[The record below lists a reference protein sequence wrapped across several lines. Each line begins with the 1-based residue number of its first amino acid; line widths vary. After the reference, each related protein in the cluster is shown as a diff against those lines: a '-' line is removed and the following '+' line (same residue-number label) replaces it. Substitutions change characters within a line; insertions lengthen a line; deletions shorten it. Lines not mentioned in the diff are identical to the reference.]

1 MTAADTPALRPSVW
15 RLAWR
20 QMLRDFRAGELRLLL
35 VAVILAV
42 AALSA
47 VGFFADRLQT
57 GLARDAAQLMGG
69 DVVIHSDHAL
79 PAALAQQAQAKGW
92 RWSETATFPSM
103 ARAPEARGGAARLVA
118 VKAVDD
124 AYPLRGKL
132 SVRRGPSA
140 PMEVAALR
148 PARGTAFVDATVLAA
163 LGLQVGD
170 ELELGDARLRIT
182 QELVIEPDRG
192 GGLLSFAPRV
202 MVHAADLPATG
213 LVQAASRLTYR
224 LALVLPLGR
233 EAEMRDLRAWAW
245 QAVAGQ
251 RGRRVETLEVGRP
264 EMRQTLERADRF
276 LNLVALL
283 VALLAAVA
291 VVIAARDFA
300 QRHLDDC
307 AMLRVL
313 GLSQGRIAAVYI
325 VAFAMSGSLA
335 SILGVIG
342 GWSIHGVLIQL
353 LGDWLPA
360 SLPPPSVWP
369 VGVGLGIGWT
379 LLLGFGVP
387 PALQLARVPPL
398 RVIRRD
404 VGSLKPASLGVL
416 CAGILGFA
424 VLLMAV
430 ASDLRLGGIAVGGFA
445 VAVAAFAGLAWLAV
459 WGLKRSVSESRAPRW
474 LVLATRQ
481 VCARPAFTVV
491 QVASLAVGLM
501 ALVLLVLLRTDLIAS
516 WRQATPADAPNR
528 FVINLQPEQAEP
540 FRAALA
546 QAHVAPGYDWYP
558 MIRGRLVKING
569 VEIDQALSG
578 PDRREVRR
586 AVERELNLSHVAE
599 LPAHNLLVGGRWQPE
614 ERDGLSLEQGL
625 AERLGVKLGDMLAF
639 DVGGQALQGRV
650 TSLRKVDWGSMRAN
664 FFVLFPRS
672 ALSPD
677 LPYSHMAAFRAPDG
691 PQLDAALARQFP
703 NATVVDLSSTV
714 AQVQRVLGQVIQAV
728 EYLFGFSVAA
738 GLVVLLATV
747 SATREAR
754 AHEFAVMRA
763 CGASAQLLRQVQRAE
778 LLGVGA
784 LAGGLASLAAMAVGA
799 ALAHFVFEFRWT
811 APAWVP
817 IAGMATGGG
826 LALLAGWWSL
836 RDVLRRPVL
845 ETLRRSR
852 AL

>member
-57 GLARDAAQLMGG
+57 GLTRDAAQLMGG

-79 PAALAQQAQAKGW
+79 PATLAQQAQAKGW

-124 AYPLRGKL
+124 AYPLRGTL

-170 ELELGDARLRIT
+170 DLELGDARLRIT

-233 EAEMRDLRAWAW
+233 ETEMRELRAWAW
-245 QAVAGQ
+245 YAVAGQ
-251 RGRRVETLEVGRP
+251 RGRRVETLEAGRP

-291 VVIAARDFA
+291 VAIAARDFA

-313 GLSQGRIAAVYI
+313 GLSQRRIAAVFLWVF
-325 VAFAMSGSLA
+325 VALGGIA
-335 SILGVIG
+335 SALGVG
-342 GWSIHGVLIQL
+342 VGWVVHGVFVQL
-353 LGDWLPA
+353 LGDWVPA
-360 SLPPPSVWP
+360 TLPPPSWWP
-369 VGVGLGIGWT
+369 VWVGLGVGWT

-387 PALQLARVPPL
+387 PVLQLARVPPL

-404 VGSLKPASLGVL
+404 IGQPKPASLGVL
-416 CAGILGFA
+416 LAGVLGFA
-424 VLLMAV
+424 ALLVAV
-430 ASDLRLGGIAVGGFA
+430 ASDVRLSLIAVGGFA
-445 VAVAAFAGLAWLAV
+445 VAIAAFAALAWGAV
-459 WGLKRSVSESRAPRW
+459 QVLRHSVSETRAPRW

-491 QVASLAVGLM
+491 QVSSLAVGLM
-501 ALVLLVLLRTDLIAS
+501 ALALLVLLRTDLIAS
-516 WRQATPADAPNR
+516 WRQATPANAPNR
-528 FVINLQPEQAEP
+528 FAINLQPEQAEP
-540 FRAALA
+540 FRAALS
-546 QAHVAPGYDWYP
+546 QAGVAPGYDWYP
-558 MIRGRLVKING
+558 VIRGRLVSING
-569 VEIDQALSG
+569 VGIDRALSL
-578 PDRREVRR
+578 PAQQEARRS
-586 AVERELNLSHVAE
+586 VERELNLSHVAE
-599 LPAHNLLVGGRWQPE
+599 LPAHNALVAGRWQAE

-625 AERLGVKLGDMLAF
+625 AQRLGVRLGDVLAF

-664 FFVLFPRS
+664 FFVLFPH
-672 ALSPD
+672 ATLPAE
-677 LPYSHMAAFRAPDG
+677 LPYSHLAAFRAPEG
-691 PQLDAALARQFP
+691 AALDATLAKQFP
-703 NATVVDLSSTV
+703 NVTLIDLSSTV

-747 SATREAR
+747 GATREAR
-754 AHEFAVMRA
+754 SHEFAVMRA
-763 CGASAQLLRQVQRAE
+763 CGASARLLHQVQRAE

-784 LAGGLASLAAMAVGA
+784 LAGALATVAAMAVGA
-799 ALAHFVFEFRWT
+799 ALAHFVFEFTWT
-811 APAWVP
+811 APLWVP
-817 IAGMATGGG
+817 LAGMLGGG
-826 LALLAGWWSL
+826 VLALLAGWWSL
-836 RDVLRRPVL
+836 REVLHRPVMD
-845 ETLRRSR
+845 TLRRSN
-852 AL
+852 AQ